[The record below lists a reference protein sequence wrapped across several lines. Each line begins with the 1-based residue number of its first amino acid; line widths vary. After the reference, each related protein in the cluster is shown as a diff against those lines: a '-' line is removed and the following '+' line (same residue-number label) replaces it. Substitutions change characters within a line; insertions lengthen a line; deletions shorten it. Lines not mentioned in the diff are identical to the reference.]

1 MMKKILLG
9 IAVLGCIATTSCD
22 ELINL
27 DELNSEKIILG
38 LKDAL
43 VHGTDTAVA
52 NLSAPDG
59 FFQDQAVKILLPD
72 EAQPIYAK
80 LNSIPLISNL
90 LDETILAINRSAE
103 DAATEAKPIF
113 VDAIRDI
120 TIEDGLT
127 ILNGAD
133 TAATSY
139 LKGKTYSRLFDA
151 FRPKIETSLSKEIVF
166 GISAESSYAN
176 LINTYNSAS
185 LNGFLYD
192 EIQSNSLSEHTTN
205 RALKGIFK
213 KVGDEEKLIR
223 EDPAHRVTDILEE
236 VFDSEN

>member
-9 IAVLGCIATTSCD
+9 IAIVSSIAISSCD

-27 DELNSEKIILG
+27 DELNGEKIILG

-59 FFQDQAVKILLPD
+59 FFRDQAVKILLP
-72 EAQPIYAK
+72 EYAQPIYNV
-80 LNSIPLISNL
+80 LNTLPLVSDL

-113 VDAIRDI
+113 LDAIREI

-127 ILNGAD
+127 ILNGPD
-133 TAATSY
+133 TAATAY
-139 LKGKTYSRLFDA
+139 LKGKTYTQLFDA
-151 FRPKIETSLSKEIVF
+151 FKPKIETSLSKEIVL
-166 GISAESSYAN
+166 GISAEASYAK
-176 LINTYNSAS
+176 LIDTYNAIPFVS
-185 LNGFLYD
+185 D
-192 EIQSNSLSEHTTN
+192 IQSNSLSEHTTN

-236 VFDSEN
+236 VFGSEY

>member
-1 MMKKILLG
+1 MLSLIAYLLS
-9 IAVLGCIATTSCD
+9 V
-22 ELINL
+22 
-27 DELNSEKIILG
+27 
-38 LKDAL
+38 
-43 VHGTDTAVA
+43 
-52 NLSAPDG
+52 
-59 FFQDQAVKILLPD
+59 
-72 EAQPIYAK
+72 
-80 LNSIPLISNL
+80 
-90 LDETILAINRSAE
+90 
-103 DAATEAKPIF
+103 
-113 VDAIRDI
+113 
-120 TIEDGLT
+120 
-127 ILNGAD
+127 
-133 TAATSY
+133 TSY